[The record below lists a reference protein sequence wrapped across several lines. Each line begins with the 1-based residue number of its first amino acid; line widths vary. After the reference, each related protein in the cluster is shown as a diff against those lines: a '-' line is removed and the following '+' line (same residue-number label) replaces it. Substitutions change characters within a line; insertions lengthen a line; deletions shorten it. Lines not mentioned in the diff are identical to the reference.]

1 MSLFR
6 ALKAKLF
13 NSRENHHEPKDSK
26 PLNPPQDQ
34 QPASSSNAADFQ
46 RHFSLSISASEA
58 DATSPEENAA
68 SDMVIYH
75 YQAPQTI
82 ELLGWEREHE
92 SCAFHETQF
101 NRLEIIHKTNGL
113 EKHFWLAKE
122 KVCSIIPKNT
132 QGSYPQAAAT
142 LWQVEFN
149 NIDALL
155 ISHFTIDSHQ
165 IVQGDI
171 QDYASLTGKLHRTF
185 HQIDTEQGLR
195 ILRIVTQVP
204 DLTQAVDSNY
214 FGEREGVTRQ
224 FDALGTLLFE
234 GHFIN
239 DQQLGQQ
246 TWYDHDGRI
255 NQREDRH
262 PNGMFISHYYE
273 DGQLKETAELDSD
286 GRYINT
292 LIRYYP
298 SGQVQLIRP
307 LLTDTL
313 HGIEKQ
319 YYQDGSLEAERH
331 YDQGREYQATW
342 HHANGVIKQKMST
355 DHSGKV
361 IEEFYDTG
369 KPAWRES
376 FNANGKLQGESLKW
390 HPNGQLEEQNYF
402 VNGKEQ
408 GTALWYHD
416 NGQLALEIDLKNGLR
431 EGKFRSYF
439 PSGVLSAE
447 GQYKDN
453 LSIAPFIEYYEN
465 QQIQMYLPH
474 TAGNRDGTARWF
486 YEDGT
491 IRSISVYEV
500 RDGQGYLK
508 ESSFYNEQ
516 GVLASY
522 QHHSNTRCGYI
533 LDNNQREYYQEGIA
547 DTRIEYD
554 ENGAIRWL
562 LTRTMGDNFS
572 AKTLSPEG
580 AILETGTIKI
590 LDDNYTDIGHWQR
603 FNAQGQVN
611 REVWLDD
618 QGVLIESRHYFD
630 ANENGSEST
639 PDIYQAE
646 AAVLS
651 YQLKYDPASK
661 LYGMKRYH
669 PNGRLAEEGNLN
681 IQGQEKFWVGI
692 HNQYDE
698 QGKLK
703 LSETYTMAGEP
714 IEHTTNSSSIMF
726 N

>member
-13 NSRENHHEPKDSK
+13 NSRENHHEPKNIQIQTESQA
-26 PLNPPQDQ
+26 LSQTQTLMQEPPI
-34 QPASSSNAADFQ
+34 AALQFQ
-46 RHFSLSISASEA
+46 RHFSLKIHATEA
-58 DATSPEENAA
+58 DATSREEDATHGI
-68 SDMVIYH
+68 MLYH
-75 YQAPQTI
+75 YDTPQAI
-82 ELLGWEREHE
+82 ELLGWENAHE
-92 SCAFHETQF
+92 CCDFHHTEF
-101 NRLEIIHKTNGL
+101 DRLEIDNSSPFP
-113 EKHFWLAKE
+113 EQHFWLGKE
-122 KVCSIIPKNT
+122 KVCSIIPKQNGQT
-132 QGSYPQAAAT
+132 KE
-142 LWQVEFN
+142 LRQVELN
-149 NIDALL
+149 NLEALL
-155 ISHFTIDSHQ
+155 RSHFTLDADN

-195 ILRIVTQVP
+195 ILRIVTQAP

-234 GHFIN
+234 GHFVN
-239 DQQLGQQ
+239 DQQLGVQ

-262 PNGMFISHYYE
+262 PNGMYISHYYE

-292 LIRYYP
+292 LTRYYP

-331 YDQGREYQATW
+331 YDQGREYRATW
-342 HHANGVIKQKMST
+342 YHANGVIKQKMST

-402 VNGKEQ
+402 ENGKEQ
-408 GTALWYHD
+408 GTALWYHE
-416 NGQLALEIDLKNGLR
+416 NGQLALEIDLENGLR
-431 EGKFRSYF
+431 EGQFRSYF

-500 RDGQGYLK
+500 REGQGYLK

-516 GVLASY
+516 GVLTSY

-533 LDNNQREYYQEGIA
+533 LENNQREYYQEGIA
-547 DTRIEYD
+547 DTRIEYY

-562 LTRTMGDNFS
+562 LTRTLGDIFS

-580 AILETGTIKI
+580 VILETGTLKI

-630 ANENGSEST
+630 ANEDGS
-639 PDIYQAE
+639 DQAE
-646 AAVLS
+646 AAILS